1 MRLTEA
7 YVKAVLQGT
16 TPAALCLLATLAI
29 LSIILYRLYFHPL
42 KHIPGPLIARTSS
55 IFLYVI
61 SYLGLEARI
70 LRHYH
75 KVYDTKV
82 LRVAPNSVS
91 VSDGGAIQ
99 TIYVAGGGFPKDAR
113 YANFNMGPVT
123 TIFSSLDT
131 DYRDLRAKA
140 VAPLFSTARLRNA
153 SLHGG
158 VIQECVS
165 EFVTQLASL
174 KADCK
179 TNHAK
184 LDILD
189 QCARL
194 SLDVVTGYL
203 LNEPYGGLAEH
214 QQLPMEKRRNAK
226 LSINPFIFAIVGFSR
241 FSLLPNW
248 LFKFMYSLYSRFSFS
263 EEVGRCFVSMD
274 SFARRLVSQTLE
286 VDPAKRQ
293 DSYQTRLLAAGI
305 TPAETE
311 VQCQAVVFAGS
322 DSTAVKLATILFHL
336 VQNQDCLRRL
346 KEELQAAETEDEGV
360 ALQEQPYLLAVIKE
374 GLRVGMANPT
384 RMTRVV
390 PSKGMLVG
398 DVYIPPGTIVGVAP
412 YIVHHDPAV
421 FPDPFAFRPE
431 RWLEGGRDN
440 GLKRPNMDRSL
451 LMFGAGL
458 RACIGRNLAQKQL
471 TETIKAVV
479 KSSVLE
485 GARTFQKRIELV
497 EWFNAEIKGHTLD
510 IEWP

>member
-7 YVKAVLQGT
+7 YLKAALQGV
-16 TPAALCLLATLAI
+16 TPAALGLLAALAT

-42 KHIPGPLIARTSS
+42 KHIPGPILAKTSS

-75 KVYDTKV
+75 SVYNTKV
-82 LRVAPNSVS
+82 LRVGPNSVS
-91 VSDGGAIQ
+91 VSDGAAIQ
-99 TIYVAGGGFPKDAR
+99 TIYVAGGGFEKDDR
-113 YANFNMGPVT
+113 YANFNMGPVI

-140 VAPLFSTARLRNA
+140 VAPLFSTARLRTA
-153 SLHGG
+153 SLPGG
-158 VIQECVS
+158 VIHECVS
-165 EFVTQLASL
+165 EFVAQLASL

-179 TNHAK
+179 TNNAK

-214 QQLPMEKRRNAK
+214 QQLPMEKRRDAK

-248 LFKFMYSLYSRFSFS
+248 VFKFMYSLYSRFSFS
-263 EEVGRCFVSMD
+263 EEVGRCFASMN
-274 SFARRLVSQTLE
+274 SFAHRLVDQTLE
-286 VDPAKRQ
+286 VDAAKRQ

-336 VQNQDCLRRL
+336 VQNQDCLLRL
-346 KEELQAAETEDEGV
+346 KEELQTAGTEDEAV
-360 ALQEQPYLLAVIKE
+360 TLPYLLAVIKE

-390 PSKGMLVG
+390 PAKGLQVG

-412 YIVHHDPAV
+412 YTVHHDPAV

-431 RWLEGGRDN
+431 RWLEADSDN
-440 GLKRPNMDRSL
+440 KGLKRPNMDRSL

-471 TETIKAVV
+471 TETVKAVV
-479 KSSVLE
+479 RSSVLE
-485 GARTFQKRIELV
+485 GARTCQERIELV
-497 EWFNAEIKGHTLD
+497 EWFNAEIHGHTLD

>member
-1 MRLTEA
+1 
-7 YVKAVLQGT
+7 
-16 TPAALCLLATLAI
+16 
-29 LSIILYRLYFHPL
+29 
-42 KHIPGPLIARTSS
+42 
-55 IFLYVI
+55 
-61 SYLGLEARI
+61 
-70 LRHYH
+70 
-75 KVYDTKV
+75 
-82 LRVAPNSVS
+82 
-91 VSDGGAIQ
+91 
-99 TIYVAGGGFPKDAR
+99 
-113 YANFNMGPVT
+113 MGPVT

-140 VAPLFSTARLRNA
+140 VAPLFSTSRLRNA

-158 VIQECVS
+158 VIHECVS

-214 QQLPMEKRRNAK
+214 QQLPTEKRLNAK
-226 LSINPFIFAIVGFSR
+226 LSINPFIFAIVG
-241 FSLLPNW
+241 
-248 LFKFMYSLYSRFSFS
+248 RFSFS

-286 VDPAKRQ
+286 VDPTKRQ

-305 TPAETE
+305 TPSETE

-346 KEELQAAETEDEGV
+346 KEELQAAETEDEAV

-390 PSKGMLVG
+390 PAKGMQVG
-398 DVYIPPGTIVGVAP
+398 EVYIPPGTIVGVAP

-431 RWLEGGRDN
+431 RWLEADRDN

-485 GARTFQKRIELV
+485 GAQTCQKRIELV